1 MPPCGQD
8 RFALVIQ
15 AHPKPTQT
23 KQSKRYP
30 CGFPWLSKYG
40 RREGDKVSIDAA
52 CLFMFP
58 LATVCDSVQQRP
70 CALCP
75 RGARR
80 GTLRRTMHLVVS
92 RRDALRGTAGSNKGS
107 SVHVRNC
114 DAEIEN
120 ILTRH
125 RHLLDSCHTENFWA
139 QTQSVGG
146 QSSSKSPDNSKA
158 RSLSVANGGWN
169 TSHSNKVECT
179 KATLMKTFVGECL
192 SALP

>member
-1 MPPCGQD
+1 MSPCGQD
-8 RFALVIQ
+8 SFALVIQ

-23 KQSKRYP
+23 KQSQRYP
-30 CGFPWLSKYG
+30 YAFPWWSKYG
-40 RREGDKVSIDAA
+40 RCEVDKVSIDAA

-58 LATVCDSVQQRP
+58 LATVHDPVQQRP
-70 CALCP
+70 SALCT

-92 RRDALRGTAGSNKGS
+92 RRDALPGTVRSNKGS
-107 SVHVRNC
+107 SVHFRNC
-114 DAEIEN
+114 GAVIAN

-125 RHLLDSCHTENFWA
+125 RHLLYSCHTENFWA

-158 RSLSVANGGWN
+158 RSLSVASGG
-169 TSHSNKVECT
+169 
-179 KATLMKTFVGECL
+179 
-192 SALP
+192 